1 MSTSHP
7 CHRPTMMK
15 SRRPARAS
23 RGVSLLFA
31 LLALVALSLAAMGLV
46 RTVGNTSLVV
56 GNLGFKMDSTGSSDR
71 GGEAA
76 IAWIVAN
83 AAGTVLDADGVSGS
97 GYYATSLDALDP
109 TGRNTTMS
117 PRALVDWENNN
128 CLGATGAFTACLDPT
143 LATVIGNNTVQWIIT
158 RLCATT
164 GSKDL
169 ASNSC
174 AATLTSGVADDANSS
189 GLDYASPGGLV
200 SGTTVPYYRIVVR
213 TVGARNA
220 VSYTETI
227 VHF

>member
-1 MSTSHP
+1 MIKSFQTA
-7 CHRPTMMK
+7 RP
-15 SRRPARAS
+15 S

-56 GNLGFKMDSTGSSDR
+56 GNLGFKKDATVSADR
-71 GGEAA
+71 GAEQA
-76 IAWIVAN
+76 ITWIVAN
-83 AAGTVLDADGVSGS
+83 SAGTVLDNDVTAS

-109 TGRNTTMS
+109 TGRNTTMN
-117 PRALVDWENNN
+117 PRAVVDWKNDGCANS
-128 CLGATGAFTACLDPT
+128 GVFTACVAPT
-143 LATVIGNNTVQWIIT
+143 AATTIGTNTVNWIIT
-158 RLCATT
+158 RLCATV

-169 ASNSC
+169 SSNSC
-174 AATLTSGVADDANSS
+174 ASTLTSGVADDANSS

-213 TVGARNA
+213 TEGARNT
-220 VSYTETI
+220 VSFTETI

>member
-7 CHRPTMMK
+7 CHRPSMIK
-15 SRRPARAS
+15 SRPPARSS

-56 GNLGFKMDSTGSSDR
+56 GNLGFKMDTTGSSDQ
-71 GGEAA
+71 GSEQA

-83 AAGTVLDADGVSGS
+83 AAGTVLDDDVIAS

-109 TGRNTTMS
+109 TGRNTTMN

-128 CLGATGAFTACLDPT
+128 CAGASGVVTACKDPT
-143 LATVIGNNTVQWIIT
+143 LATAIGNNTVSWIIT
-158 RLCATT
+158 RLCATA

-169 ASNSC
+169 VSNSC

-200 SGTTVPYYRIVVR
+200 SGTTVPYYRVVVR
-213 TVGARNA
+213 TVGARNT